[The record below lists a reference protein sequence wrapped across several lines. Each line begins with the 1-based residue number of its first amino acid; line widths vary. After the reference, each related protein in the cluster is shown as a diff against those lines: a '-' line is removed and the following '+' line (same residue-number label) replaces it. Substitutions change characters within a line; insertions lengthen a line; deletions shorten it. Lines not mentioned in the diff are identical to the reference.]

1 MARHPFLKTSLALA
15 LLPALLSLAGGKAQ
29 AGAVDHQE
37 FDATL
42 QVPFRAT
49 DASQARRFTLRFEYP
64 HLAQAQ
70 AVSWRLEL
78 LSPKG
83 EALQRWYGVES
94 LLQEDVVVQVDWAG
108 RKAQPGLA
116 DGIYQLRL
124 TAVSREASTGF
135 PPSSAQPEFVERVL
149 AEAQAQAQSEVEG
162 QEPPELIEQS
172 WDMQVGALPAVQLP
186 AFQPLATTRSQ
197 TASIGRSAAAT
208 AANGALP
215 YTVYYGNLHSQTNHS
230 DGGGNLSSCG
240 GAQAP
245 QSAAYGPIDAFNY
258 ARDRKLDFLMASE
271 HNHMFDGSD
280 GTNTA
285 QTPAYA
291 KNLFQSG
298 LSTAKSFNTSHPDF
312 LALYGQEWG
321 VINNGG
327 HLNILNAQEL
337 FGWEYNASQQLLA
350 DTFSEKGNYA
360 ALYTLM
366 RQRGLL
372 GQFNHPSASGQFKA
386 LGVDLGY
393 TADGGEAMA
402 LCEVANSGAFSTN
415 TTETETSFSN
425 YEGACKKALEA
436 GFRVAF
442 SSNQDNHCANWG
454 ASATNRTAVLIPNGT
469 PLSPASFAAAI
480 KARRVFATLDKNS
493 QLILSANGHLMG
505 ESFDNAGPLK
515 LQASFSNSAGRKAA
529 AVQIFEGVPKRRGT
543 VTVLSSQATTTLT
556 PSLGAHFYYAKVTQD
571 DGKTLWSAPLWVNQ
585 KADTTAPSV
594 SASVSGTSGTIQ
606 LQATASDDVGV
617 VRVEFYLD
625 GKLVGSPT
633 SAPYALSLDSKLL
646 SNGAHSL
653 KALAFDAAGNSASS
667 GELSFNISNVQDL
680 SSALRLS
687 SSGLVF
693 NRATQLYT
701 GTLLISNGS
710 GSALSGPL
718 QLALTNLPAGV
729 SLVNANGSYA
739 GAPLLALP
747 AGLTAG
753 GSLSIPV
760 SFSNPSKQAISY
772 TAKLYRGAL

>member
-15 LLPALLSLAGGKAQ
+15 LLPALLSLAAGKAQ

-49 DASQARRFTLRFEYP
+49 EASQARRFTLRFEYP

-78 LSPKG
+78 LSPTG

-94 LLQEDVVVQVDWAG
+94 LVQEEIVVQVDWAG
-108 RKAQPGLA
+108 HQALPGLA
-116 DGIYQLRL
+116 DGVYQLRL

-135 PPSSAQPEFVERVL
+135 PPSSAQAEFVERVL
-149 AEAQAQAQSEVEG
+149 ADAQAQAQTEG
-162 QEPPELIEQS
+162 QEAPELIEQS
-172 WDMQVGALPAVQLP
+172 WDMQVGTLPSPQLP
-186 AFQPLATTRSQ
+186 AFQALSTSGVKARLS
-197 TASIGRSAAAT
+197 ARSAAAG
-208 AANGALP
+208 NALP

-245 QSAAYGPIDAFNY
+245 QSATYGPIDAFNY

-298 LSTAKSFNTSHPDF
+298 LNTAKSFNASHPDF
-312 LALYGQEWG
+312 LAIYGQEWG

-372 GQFNHPSASGQFKA
+372 GQFNHPAASGQFKA
-386 LGVDLGY
+386 QGVELGY
-393 TADGGEAMA
+393 TADGEEAMA

-442 SSNQDNHCANWG
+442 STNQDNHCANWG

-493 QLILSANGHLMG
+493 QLILSANGRLMG
-505 ESFDNAGPLK
+505 ERFDNAGPLK

-529 AVQIFEGVPKRRGT
+529 TVQIFEGVPKRRGT
-543 VTVLSSQATTTLT
+543 VTVLSSQAATTLT

-571 DGKTLWSAPLWVNQ
+571 DGKTLWSAPIWVNQ

-594 SASVSGTSGTIQ
+594 IASVNGTSGTIQ
-606 LQATASDDVGV
+606 LQATANDDVGV

-633 SAPYALSLDSKLL
+633 SAPYALSLDSTLL

-653 KALAFDAAGNSASS
+653 KALAFDAAGNSGNS
-667 GELSFNISNVQDL
+667 GELNFNIANVQDL

-701 GTLLISNGS
+701 GTLLISNIGS
-710 GSALSGPL
+710 TALTGPL
-718 QLALTNLPAGV
+718 QLALTGLPTGV

-747 AGLTAG
+747 GGLAAG
-753 GSLSIPV
+753 GSLSIAV
-760 SFSNPSKQAISY
+760 SFSNPTKQAISY